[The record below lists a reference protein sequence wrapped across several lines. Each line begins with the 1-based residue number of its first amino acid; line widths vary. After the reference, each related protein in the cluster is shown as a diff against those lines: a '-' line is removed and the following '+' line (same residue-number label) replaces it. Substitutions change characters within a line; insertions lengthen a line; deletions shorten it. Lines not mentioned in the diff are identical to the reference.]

1 MEPPRLFLERLAS
14 RRFPGGVKPARLNA
28 CAAAAVAVACLSA
41 GPALAPLAAQ
51 EPQPSKTL
59 LPGKGAALTMAKCAI
74 CHDIT
79 HVTRTRLS
87 RDEWD
92 DNIKVMIARG
102 MPIEPHEIP
111 IVLDY
116 LATYYNRDTPPP
128 AAQPEPAAAGAMP
141 VERVLADNGCMA
153 CHAID
158 KRVVGPAFREVAE
171 KYKTSAGAPAHLVQK
186 IKEGGAGAWGQVPM
200 PPNPQIAD
208 DDLTRVVGWV
218 LQQ

>member
-1 MEPPRLFLERLAS
+1 MSASGS
-14 RRFPGGVKPARLNA
+14 RRIGAALAVLTTLAV
-28 CAAAAVAVACLSA
+28 AAAV
-41 GPALAPLAAQ
+41 APLAAQ
-51 EPQPSKTL
+51 EGEPARTL
-59 LPGKGAALTMAKCAI
+59 LPGKGAALTMAKCSI

-102 MPIEPHEIP
+102 MPIEAHEIP

-116 LATYYNRDTPPP
+116 LATYYNRDKPPP
-128 AAQPEPAAAGAMP
+128 AADAAVEPVASGAAP
-141 VERVLADNGCMA
+141 VERLLADLGCVA
-153 CHAID
+153 CHTRD
-158 KRVVGPAFREVAE
+158 KKLVGPAFREVAAR
-171 KYKTSAGAPAHLVQK
+171 YRADADAPGRLALK
-186 IKEGGAGAWGQVPM
+186 IRDGGSGAWGPVPM

-208 DDLTRVVGWV
+208 ADVKRIVGWV

>member
-1 MEPPRLFLERLAS
+1 M
-14 RRFPGGVKPARLNA
+14 K
-28 CAAAAVAVACLSA
+28 AALLGCGAGAALACLSA
-41 GPALAPLAAQ
+41 GLALAPLAAQ

-79 HVTRTRLS
+79 HVTRSRLS

-111 IVLDY
+111 LVVDY
-116 LATYYNRDTPPP
+116 LSTYYNRDKPPP
-128 AAQPEPAAAGAMP
+128 AGEAAAEQPAPGAAP

-153 CHAID
+153 CHTLD
-158 KRVVGPAFREVAE
+158 KRLVGPAFREVAE
-171 KYKTSAGAPAHLVQK
+171 KYKGSAGAPAQLAEK
-186 IKEGGAGAWGQVPM
+186 IRQGGAGAWGGIPM
-200 PPNPQIAD
+200 PPHPQIAD
-208 DDLTRVVGWV
+208 EDLKRVVGWV